1 MTATS
6 FELFGTLVD
15 VTLPD
20 DPAAAVGRELADRG
34 VALPDDWA
42 AAYEETHIDPP
53 AGAVAPLPAHV
64 SAALASRGVDAPG
77 NAPRRAVVA
86 AFDPEVQTR
95 EGAQAAVAAAADR
108 GPVAVLADAPAP
120 ELARRTLIRSAV
132 DRSLVDAT
140 VSTAACGW
148 ALTHDGAHETVAR
161 RLDADRVCHVGRVA
175 VDRTNARDVTETP
188 LPALAREWSESP
200 EGADP

>member
-1 MTATS
+1 VTATS

-15 VTLPD
+15 ADLPD
-20 DPAAAVGRELADRG
+20 DPAAAVGWELADRG
-34 VALPDDWA
+34 VDLPDDWA

-53 AGAVAPLPAHV
+53 EGAVVPLPAHV
-64 SAALASRGVDAPG
+64 SAALASRGVEAPD

-95 EGAQAAVAAAADR
+95 EGARAAVAAAADR

-120 ELARRTLIRSAV
+120 ELARRTLIRSGV

-161 RLDADRVCHVGRVA
+161 RLGVERVCHVGRVA
-175 VDRTNARDVTETP
+175 VDRER
-188 LPALAREWSESP
+188 PATWRRHRCRRSCESGG
-200 EGADP
+200 E